1 MGGKGYT
8 GEKGIK
14 YAAHLVYR
22 YLPVTENWIYSMVSR
37 MKRYHGVFL
46 ATRTENLDKFPWE
59 PVVAVREKSLPYQVI
74 EKLHKEWF
82 GYFRLHLQAIEKY
95 RVSLIHAHFGTRG
108 YYGLPLARKSR
119 LPYLVTFYGYD
130 VSAVPGKRGWRERYR
145 ILFDEATLFLTEGP
159 HLKNCLIELGCP
171 EEKVV
176 VHHLGVDP
184 EKIPFKE
191 RKPEKTIRILMAG
204 GFVEKKGIHLGIRA
218 FDKLKERD
226 TELWVVG
233 WYRKDEPRHARGAS
247 LIFSAFK
254 EAKKKDKIK
263 FLGYLSY
270 QEYMRV
276 LEKCHILLAPSL
288 TASDGDTEGGAP
300 VVLLD
305 AMASGM
311 PVVSTL
317 HADIP
322 EVVVDGETGFL
333 VPEKDVD
340 ALVEAL
346 ERMVNNPSLWKKMG
360 RKGRQRIEKE
370 FNVNIQAERLER
382 IYDRYA

>member
-1 MGGKGYT
+1 MSIADNIKKIT
-8 GEKGIK
+8 SELGE
-14 YAAHLVYR
+14 
-22 YLPVTENWIYSMVSR
+22 N
-37 MKRYHGVFL
+37 
-46 ATRTENLDKFPWE
+46 TRL
-59 PVVAVREKSLPYQVI
+59 VAVSKTKPNEDIMEAYNAGQRLFGENKVQELVGKYETLPKDI
-74 EKLHKEWF
+74 EWHF
-82 GYFRLHLQAIEKY
+82 IGHLQTNKVKY
-95 RVSLIHAHFGTRG
+95 IAPFVSLIH
-108 YYGLPLARKSR
+108 
-119 LPYLVTFYGYD
+119 
-130 VSAVPGKRGWRERYR
+130 
-145 ILFDEATLFLTEGP
+145 
-159 HLKNCLIELGCP
+159 
-171 EEKVV
+171 
-176 VHHLGVDP
+176 GVDS
-184 EKIPFKE
+184 FKLL
-191 RKPEKTIRILMAG
+191 KTIN
-204 GFVEKKGIHLGIRA
+204 
-218 FDKLKERD
+218 
-226 TELWVVG
+226 
-233 WYRKDEPRHARGAS
+233 
-247 LIFSAFK
+247 K

-346 ERMVNNPSLWKKMG
+346 EKMINAPSLWKKMG
-360 RKGRQRIEKE
+360 KKGRQRIEKE